1 MKTTVVTVQMFFF
14 VLLFFEAGCETS
26 QIGTK
31 QIETPPKS
39 VSDCN
44 EVFVYVSYTPVK
56 IDILPLTEYT
66 AAGSSSEESEI
77 KVYVSLSDSFG
88 SHIKSPGIFRFELY
102 ERVPRSA
109 EPKGKRI
116 ILWPDIDLTNIAENE
131 NHWRDFLRTYEFNLP
146 IEFQTN
152 QNCILQ
158 ATCICPNG
166 KRLSAE
172 FTLTQTK

>member
-1 MKTTVVTVQMFFF
+1 MKTASVIARIFF
-14 VLLFFEAGCETS
+14 VVWLLFEAGCETS
-26 QIGTK
+26 QTGTK
-31 QIETPPKS
+31 RIETPPKS

-44 EVFVYVSYTPVK
+44 EVFAYVSYTPVK

-66 AAGSSSEESEI
+66 AAGSSPEESEI
-77 KVYVSLSDSFG
+77 EVYVSLSDSFG
-88 SHIKSPGIFRFELY
+88 SQIKSPGIFRFELY

-116 ILWPDIDLTNIAENE
+116 ILWPDIDLTDIAKNE
-131 NHWRDFLRTYEFNLP
+131 NHWRDFLRAYEFSLP
-146 IEFQTN
+146 IEHQTN

-158 ATCICPNG
+158 TTCICHNG
-166 KRLSAE
+166 KRLSTE

>member
-1 MKTTVVTVQMFFF
+1 MQLFTVI
-14 VLLFFEAGCETS
+14 LLFSAVGCEAP
-26 QIGTK
+26 QVGPKGTESPYK
-31 QIETPPKS
+31 VPA
-39 VSDCN
+39 DCN
-44 EVFVYVSYTPVK
+44 EAFAYASYIPAK
-56 IDILPLTEYT
+56 IEIMPLTEYS
-66 AAGSSSEESEI
+66 ADGGSETEPEI
-77 KVYVSLSDSFG
+77 EVYASLSDLFG
-88 SHIKSPGIFRFELY
+88 SQIKSPGIFRFELY

-131 NHWRDFLRTYEFNLP
+131 NHWRDFLRAYEFNLP
-146 IEFQTN
+146 VESQIS

-172 FTLTQTK
+172 FPIKQTK